1 MPGRIIL
8 KISATEMTVQTVLKE
23 AQSKLFYAEVET
35 PMLDA
40 VVLLSAALDLTK
52 EKTLASLP
60 ETVDREGYTRYQ
72 QFLDRRCAGS
82 PVSYIC
88 RKKEFFSLEFYV
100 DERVLVPR
108 PDTEI
113 LVEEALQILQSKPFE
128 QKVHDACTGSGCI
141 AIAIKHNRP
150 EAEVTASDISLLCGE
165 VYRKNAQ
172 KLLGFSLPFCR
183 SDLLRDVQGRYNLI
197 TANPPYI
204 TDKEVEN
211 MQKIGWPE
219 PELALKGGNDGTLLL
234 EGLIL
239 QAPEK
244 LCRGGTLLLE
254 SAAAQVPRLIPLLQ
268 AAGFGGIRVLK
279 DLAGRDR
286 GIRAE
291 I

>member
-1 MPGRIIL
+1 
-8 KISATEMTVQTVLKE
+8 
-23 AQSKLFYAEVET
+23 
-35 PMLDA
+35 MLDA
-40 VVLLSAALDLTK
+40 VVLLSEALGLTK

-60 ETVDREGYTRYQ
+60 EAVDREGYIRYQ
-72 QFLDRRCAGS
+72 QFLDRRCSGS

-100 DERVLVPR
+100 DQRVLVPR

-113 LVEEALQILQSKPFE
+113 LVEEALQILQSSPTG

-141 AIAIKHNRP
+141 AIAIKYTLP
-150 EAEVTASDISLLCGE
+150 EVEVTASDISLLCGE

-172 KLLGFSLPFCR
+172 NLLGFPLPFCR

-234 EGLIL
+234 ERLIL

-244 LCRGGTLLLE
+244 LFRGGTLLLE
-254 SAAAQVPRLIPLLQ
+254 SASVQVPGLASLLQ
-268 AAGFGGIRVLK
+268 AAGFGSIRVLK